1 MEKDYSM
8 NELPLIS
15 VIVPVYRVESY
26 LNKCVQSIAGQTYRN
41 LEILLVDDGSPDD
54 SGAICDAWA
63 AKDSRIRVIH
73 KENGGGGAAR
83 NTALDAAS
91 GELIAFVDSDDY
103 IAPDMYDHLYGLLR
117 DGADIAECDFVI
129 TPDDGA
135 EFAVA
140 EPQITVYNRE
150 EAMREHIQDTV
161 FRQLIWN
168 KLYRRE
174 MIGGIRFPVGTAID
188 DEFFTYQVLGN
199 AKKLVR
205 STKVC
210 YAYRQQPGSIMHQT
224 YSLKRLEGIRAKQL
238 RLQYLKE
245 SMPSL
250 VYEAETALFF
260 FCIDAMQKS
269 LRYLSGEELETA
281 RRMIHGVVDELKPLK
296 PSRKHSLKG
305 NIRLVLAQIF
315 FEGVCR
321 LQNYLETRN

>member
-1 MEKDYSM
+1 M

-15 VIVPVYRVESY
+15 VIVPVYRVEAY
-26 LNKCVQSIAGQTYRN
+26 LDKCIRSIAEQTYRN
-41 LEILLVDDGSPDD
+41 LEIILVDDGSPDR
-54 SGAICDAWA
+54 SGTICDAWA

-83 NTALDAAS
+83 NTALDAAG

-103 IAPDMYDHLYGLLR
+103 IAPDMYDHLYELLSG
-117 DGADIAECDFVI
+117 GADIAECDFV
-129 TPDDGA
+129 TTSDDAA
-135 EFAVA
+135 EFAQA
-140 EPQITVYNRE
+140 ELQITEYTRE
-150 EAMREHIQDTV
+150 EAMGEHIQDTV

-174 MIGGIRFPVGTAID
+174 MIGNIRFPVGTSID

-199 AKKLVR
+199 ARHLVR

-210 YAYRQQPGSIMHQT
+210 YAYRQQPDSIMHQT

-245 SMPSL
+245 HMPSL

-260 FCIDAMQKS
+260 FCIYAMQMS
-269 LRYLSGEELETA
+269 LQHLSGKELETA
-281 RRMIHGVVDELKPLK
+281 RSTIRGVLEELTPLK
-296 PSRKHSLKG
+296 VSRKLSLKG
-305 NIRLVLAQIF
+305 NLRLVLAQIS
-315 FEGVCR
+315 FEGVCK
-321 LQNYLETRN
+321 LQNFLERRQ